1 MADAAPHAADA
12 AADERLRRWR
22 LVLGAEADAPLGV
35 TLSAEAQAMDRALA
49 ALYGDAAD
57 EPERRAG
64 LGASSPDVARWLG
77 DIRTY
82 FPAAV
87 VRVMQRDAFD
97 RLGLRRMLL
106 EPELLAAVEPDVHL
120 VATLLSL
127 GGVLPARTRE
137 TARVV
142 VRRVVDDLERR
153 LASPLRQA
161 VTGALNRATRTRRP
175 RAADIDWHRTIRA
188 NLRHY
193 QPEQRTIVPESLV
206 GHTRR
211 QSTLRDVILLVDQSG
226 SMASSVVYS
235 GVLGAALASLRAVR
249 TSMVVVRHGGRRPHR
264 GSSPT
269 RSSCCSACSS
279 AAAPTSTGPSPTRR
293 GSCARRTRRS
303 SCSSRTCTRAG
314 TATRCS
320 SAPRRSSGAGVQVVA
335 LLALSDARR
344 TVVRPA
350 HGGRPRRA
358 RRARASPAR
367 PTRSPSS
374 WLRRSNAWTSAPGQP
389 RGASRSPG
397 RRRVPDTRL
406 RLRSARGACER
417 TQPARLGHGALASAG
432 GQREPCGST
441 VGMRWHVAPRAPC
454 RPAGWGVELQRRA
467 GAPLGARARRD
478 WPAGAR
484 SHIVRA
490 SARRPRAAVPELA
503 IMPPPPTHRATRG
516 SLGHR
521 PHHRGAS
528 RGGSAAATGQSGR

>member
-1 MADAAPHAADA
+1 MADAAPRAAD

-64 LGASSPDVARWLG
+64 LGASSPGVARWLG

-235 GVLGAALASLRAVR
+235 GVLGAVLASLRAVR
-249 TSMVVVRHGGRRPHR
+249 TRMVAFDTAVVDLSEHLTDPVELLFGVQLGGGTDIHR
-264 GSSPT
+264 ALGYAQGLVRAPQDTILVLISDLYEGGD
-269 RSSCCSACSS
+269 RAGMLER
-279 AAAPTSTGPSPTRR
+279 AAALV
-293 GSCARRTRRS
+293 
-303 SCSSRTCTRAG
+303 
-314 TATRCS
+314 
-320 SAPRRSSGAGVQVVA
+320 GAGVQVIA
-335 LLALSDARR
+335 LLALSDAGAPSYDAR
-344 TVVRPA
+344 TAGAFAALGIPCFACTPDAFPA
-350 HGGRPRRA
+350 LMAAAIQRA
-358 RRARASPAR
+358 DVAAWAAGEGYAVARAA
-367 PTRSPSS
+367 
-374 WLRRSNAWTSAPGQP
+374 
-389 RGASRSPG
+389 
-397 RRRVPDTRL
+397 
-406 RLRSARGACER
+406 E
-417 TQPARLGHGALASAG
+417 
-432 GQREPCGST
+432 
-441 VGMRWHVAPRAPC
+441 
-454 RPAGWGVELQRRA
+454 
-467 GAPLGARARRD
+467 
-478 WPAGAR
+478 
-484 SHIVRA
+484 
-490 SARRPRAAVPELA
+490 
-503 IMPPPPTHRATRG
+503 
-516 SLGHR
+516 
-521 PHHRGAS
+521 
-528 RGGSAAATGQSGR
+528 